1 VSNNSGGWR
10 PDEQHDPLPPEYEP
24 VHHEPRRPTQRH
36 AGPWRHQAQPQ
47 QPVQQPV
54 QQGPYQPEPPYQPQ
68 PQYQQDQYQQDQYQ
82 QQPYQS
88 QQRFVPGFSETPEP
102 DGEWIEP
109 QDNDGDYRKRAPERD
124 DQERPPKRR
133 RRLRWLAPWLAVLVI
148 LTPIAYGGFYAYGLY
163 QNKYHPADYSGS
175 GTGTVKVQVTSG
187 DTASTLAPELVSLG
201 VVASSRAF
209 VLAAEHSTSNDGLEP
224 GFFLLHQHM
233 QASLAYAA
241 LIEAKNMVQLKVDF
255 PEGLR
260 LTQILAK
267 LVANDPRITMSD
279 YQKALTS
286 SALGLPSYA
295 RGKPEGYLFP
305 DTYEIQPN
313 ATALSVLQQ
322 MTQAFSNEAA
332 AVSLTSAAKSV
343 RLTPAQVIVV
353 ASLVQAEGGRLSDY
367 PKIARVIYNR
377 LAQGMK
383 LEFDS
388 TVFYGLGTYGIA
400 ASDQQLTSNSP
411 YNTYKYAGLPP
422 GPIDSPGAAAIKAAL
437 QPAAGDW
444 VYFVTV
450 NPKTGET
457 LFTDSEAQFE
467 QYEAELRQNEG

>member
-10 PDEQHDPLPPEYEP
+10 PDEQFNPLPPEYEP
-24 VHHEPRRPTQRH
+24 VHHEPRPPTHRR

-47 QPVQQPV
+47 QPVQQS
-54 QQGPYQPEPPYQPQ
+54 QQPPYQPQ
-68 PQYQQDQYQQDQYQ
+68 QPY

-88 QQRFVPGFSETPEP
+88 QQRFVPGFSETPEA

-109 QDNDGDYRKRAPERD
+109 QDNDRDYRKHARAQD
-124 DQERPPKRR
+124 TMERPPKRR

-148 LTPIAYGGFYAYGLY
+148 LTPIAYGGFYAYSLY
-163 QNKYHPADYSGS
+163 QNKYHPADYTGS

-187 DTASTLAPELVSLG
+187 DTASTLAPDLVSLG

-209 VLAAEHSTSNDGLEP
+209 VLAAEHSTGSSGLEP
-224 GFFLLHQHM
+224 GFFVLHEHM
-233 QASLAYAA
+233 QASLAYAM
-241 LIEAKNMVQLKVDF
+241 LVNPKNMVQLTVDF

-260 LTQILAK
+260 LTQILTK
-267 LVANDPRITMSD
+267 LVASDPRITKSE
-279 YQKALTS
+279 YQKALTN

-305 DTYEIQPN
+305 ATYQIQPN

-322 MTQAFSNEAA
+322 MTRAFGNEATS
-332 AVSLTSAAKSV
+332 VNLTGAAKSV
-343 RLTPAQVIVV
+343 KLTPAQVIVV

-383 LEFDS
+383 LQFDS

-400 ASDQQLTSNSP
+400 ATDKQLTSSSP

>member
-10 PDEQHDPLPPEYEP
+10 PDEQYDPLPPEYEP
-24 VHHEPRRPTQRH
+24 VHHEPRRPTHRR

-47 QPVQQPV
+47 QPAQQPA
-54 QQGPYQPEPPYQPQ
+54 QQSQQPPYQQEP
-68 PQYQQDQYQQDQYQ
+68 YQ

-88 QQRFVPGFSETPEP
+88 QQRFVPGFSEAPEP

-109 QDNDGDYRKRAPERD
+109 QDNDRDYRRRAREQSD
-124 DQERPPKRR
+124 QGDQERRPKRH

-148 LTPIAYGGFYAYGLY
+148 LTPIAYGGFYAYSLY
-163 QNKYHPADYSGS
+163 QNKYHPADYTGT

-187 DTASTLAPELVSLG
+187 DTASTLAPDLVSLG

-209 VLAAEHSTSNDGLEP
+209 VLAAEHTTGTGGLEP
-224 GFFLLHQHM
+224 GFFVLHKHM
-233 QASLAYAA
+233 QATLAYAM
-241 LIEAKNMVQLKVDF
+241 LVNPKNMVQLTVDF
-255 PEGLR
+255 PEGMR

-267 LVANDPRITMSD
+267 LVASDPRITMSD

-286 SALGLPSYA
+286 PSLGLPSYA

-305 DTYEIQPN
+305 ATFKIQPN

-322 MTQAFSNEAA
+322 MTQAFSNEAT
-332 AVSLTSAAKSV
+332 AVNLTGAAKSV
-343 RLTPAQVIVV
+343 KLTPAQVIVV

-383 LEFDS
+383 LQFDS

-400 ASDQQLTSNSP
+400 ATDQQLTSNSP

-457 LFTDSEAQFE
+457 LFTDSESQFE
-467 QYEAELRQNEG
+467 QYEAELRHNEG

>member
-10 PDEQHDPLPPEYEP
+10 PDEQYDPLPPEYEP
-24 VHHEPRRPTQRH
+24 VHHEPRRPTHRR

-47 QPVQQPV
+47 QPTQPAQQS
-54 QQGPYQPEPPYQPQ
+54 QQLQPP
-68 PQYQQDQYQQDQYQ
+68 YQ

-88 QQRFVPGFSETPEP
+88 QPRFVPGFSEGPEA

-109 QDNDGDYRKRAPERD
+109 QDDDRDYRRHARGQD
-124 DQERPPKRR
+124 AQERPPRRR
-133 RRLRWLAPWLAVLVI
+133 RRLRWLAPWLAILVI

-163 QNKYHPADYSGS
+163 QNKYHPADYTGS

-187 DTASTLAPELVSLG
+187 DTASTLAPDLVSLG
-201 VVASSRAF
+201 VIASSRAF
-209 VLAAEHSTSNDGLEP
+209 VLAAEHSSNTSGLEP
-224 GFFLLHQHM
+224 GFFVMHKHM
-233 QASLAYAA
+233 QASLAYAM
-241 LIEAKNMVQLKVDF
+241 LVNPKNMVQLTVNF

-260 LTQILAK
+260 KTQILAK
-267 LVANDPRITMSD
+267 LVASDPRITMSD
-279 YQKALTS
+279 YDKALTS

-295 RGKPEGYLFP
+295 RGNPEGYLFP
-305 DTYEIQPN
+305 ATYQIQPN

-332 AVSLTSAAKSV
+332 AVNLTGAAKSV
-343 RLTPAQVIVV
+343 RLTPAQVVTV
-353 ASLVQAEGGRLSDY
+353 ASLVQAEGGKLSDY
-367 PKIARVIYNR
+367 SKIARVIYNR

-383 LEFDS
+383 LQLDS
-388 TVFYGLGTYGIA
+388 TVFYGLDKYGIA
-400 ASDQQLTSNSP
+400 ATDQQLTSSSP